1 VVEDAVILLV
11 GMVVGVVTAFGV
23 TGLVAAPDDTAPD
36 DPAPEAYTANDAGS
50 TNAAANIATPR
61 LDMIRSPLPP
71 TVKLRAMRTQSRAS
85 LVAVVALVVVL
96 AACSS
101 ASHPG
106 TSGASS
112 TTTGAA
118 SSAATIPTPANLPV
132 ARVSPAAAQT
142 IAGFGASGAWWPID
156 LAKFP
161 AAVQREVGQM
171 LFSPAGIE
179 LSGYRYNI
187 GGGGVGVT
195 QPDRAPKQYP
205 ADTAGLTFLQFASS
219 ADVPELTG
227 FVNSAPP
234 RFTTNGKSC
243 GGNLKP
249 GMEDAYAQYLAGVV
263 RSLHD
268 RDHITLKFV
277 SPMNEPDDSFPD
289 CGQEG
294 MRVPV
299 SQRAAVVVAL
309 GRELA
314 AHAPWAKVIADETT
328 ADAILA
334 DEAPTW
340 LAAPGAPHALA
351 AIAHHTYDFPT
362 DALRRL
368 LPPIAKRFGV
378 PTWMTEICCY
388 KGSGG
393 VASSFGAHFDPTMTQ
408 GFWLA
413 DQIDADLT
421 VAGDSAWYWWTALS
435 PVLGCDP
442 KADPGC
448 PTRVNTKGFNDGL
461 LYYDQNGPA
470 GGVTQ
475 IFTTKRF
482 FVLGQF
488 SRYVRPGAVRH
499 DVLALPPGLHAMAF
513 ADGND
518 WTVVTWNESKA
529 ATTFGLAL
537 PSATRAATGAVITNE
552 ASSLAT
558 TALPGRT
565 DSGVWL
571 VHLPASTIATYT
583 FAS

>member
-1 VVEDAVILLV
+1 VVDDAVILLV
-11 GMVVGVVTAFGV
+11 GTVVGVVTALGV
-23 TGLVAAPDDTAPD
+23 TRLDPAPGDTAPEDTAPD
-36 DPAPEAYTANDAGS
+36 AYTASEAGS
-50 TNAAANIATPR
+50 TNAAANMATAR
-61 LDMIRSPLPP
+61 FDMIRSPLPP

-85 LVAVVALVVVL
+85 SVAVAAVVVVL

-101 ASHPG
+101 SSHAG
-106 TSGASS
+106 RRATSSPTTRPASS
-112 TTTGAA
+112 T
-118 SSAATIPTPANLPV
+118 ATIPTPAHLAV
-132 ARVSPAAAQT
+132 ARVDPAAAQT
-142 IAGFGASGAWWPID
+142 IEGFGASGAWWPID

-161 AAVQREVGQM
+161 AAVQREVARM
-171 LFSPAGIE
+171 LFSAQGIE

-219 ADVPELTG
+219 AHVPELTG

-234 RFTTNGKSC
+234 RFTTNAKSC

-268 RDHITLKFV
+268 SHHITLQFV

-299 SQRAAVVVAL
+299 SQRAAVVLAL

-334 DEAPTW
+334 DEAPKW
-340 LAAPGAPHALA
+340 LAVPGASHALA

-362 DALRRL
+362 DALRKL

-408 GFWLA
+408 GFWVA
-413 DQIDADLT
+413 DQIEADLT

-448 PTRVNTKGFNDGL
+448 PTRMNTKGFNDGL

-470 GGVTQ
+470 DGVTD

-499 DVLALPPGLHAMAF
+499 DVAALPAGLHAMAF
-513 ADGND
+513 ADGKQ

-537 PSATRAATGAVITNE
+537 PAAASVATGAVITNQ
-552 ASSLAT
+552 SNSLAT

-565 DSGVWL
+565 DSGAWL
-571 VHLPASTIATYT
+571 VHLPESTIATYT
-583 FAS
+583 FR

>member
-1 VVEDAVILLV
+1 VVDDAVILLV
-11 GMVVGVVTAFGV
+11 GTVVGVVAALGV
-23 TGLVAAPDDTAPD
+23 TGLVAVAGDTAPD
-36 DPAPEAYTANDAGS
+36 DPAPDAYTANDAG
-50 TNAAANIATPR
+50 TTRTAANVAIPR
-61 LDMIRSPLPP
+61 FDMIRSPLPP
-71 TVKLRAMRTQSRAS
+71 TVKLRAMRTQSRAA
-85 LVAVVALVVVL
+85 LVVAVVVL

-101 ASHPG
+101 SSHAG
-106 TSGASS
+106 RGDASS
-112 TTTGAA
+112 TTTRAP

-132 ARVSPAAAQT
+132 ARVSSTAAQT
-142 IAGFGASGAWWPID
+142 VEGFGASGAWWPID
-156 LAKFP
+156 LANFP
-161 AAVQREVGQM
+161 EAVQREVGQM
-171 LFSPAGIE
+171 LFSSRGIE

-195 QPDRAPKQYP
+195 APDRAPKQYP
-205 ADTAGLTFLQFASS
+205 ADAAGLTFLRFASS
-219 ADVPELTG
+219 AHVPELTG

-263 RSLHD
+263 RGLHD
-268 RDHITLKFV
+268 RDHLTLQFV

-334 DEAPTW
+334 DEAPKW
-340 LAAPGAPHALA
+340 LAAPGAPHVLA

-362 DALRRL
+362 DALRKL
-368 LPPIAKRFGV
+368 LPPISKRFGV

-393 VASSFGAHFDPTMTQ
+393 VASSFGAQFDPTMTQ

-413 DQIDADLT
+413 DQIYADLT
-421 VAGDSAWYWWTALS
+421 VAGDTAWYWWTALS

-470 GGVTQ
+470 GGVTK

-499 DVLALPPGLHAMAF
+499 DVLALPAGLHAMAF
-513 ADGND
+513 ADGKG
-518 WTVVTWNESKA
+518 WTIVTWNESKA
-529 ATTFGLAL
+529 AATFGLDL
-537 PSATRAATGAVITNE
+537 PGATSTATGAVITNE
-552 ASSLAT
+552 SSSLAPSDLPRR
-558 TALPGRT
+558 TA
-565 DSGVWL
+565 SGAWL
-571 VHLPASTIATYT
+571 VRLPASTVATYT
-583 FAS
+583 FH